1 MSKTKVRLM
10 RVLIDTNV
18 ILDFVLNR
26 VPFADGATAL
36 FQHIEKQT
44 FSAVV
49 SASSVTDI
57 FYLLQKEKVDAVA
70 FLKDFLSAVDVLGV
84 DKEIIMYALY
94 SGWTD
99 FEDAV
104 QVQVAIENSI
114 DAIITRNT
122 KDYSRLK
129 EIQVLTPTE
138 LLLKIQ

>member
-1 MSKTKVRLM
+1 M

-26 VPFADGATAL
+26 VPFAGAAATL
-36 FQHIEKQT
+36 FQHIERQT

-49 SASSVTDI
+49 SASAITDI
-57 FYLLQKEKVDAVA
+57 FYLLKKEKVDAVA

-84 DKEIIMYALY
+84 DKAIIMYALY

-104 QVQVAIENSI
+104 QAQVAIENNI
-114 DAIITRNT
+114 DAVITRNT
-122 KDYSRLK
+122 KDYNRLK

-138 LLLKIQ
+138 LLKKIQ

>member
-1 MSKTKVRLM
+1 MK
-10 RVLIDTNV
+10 VLIDTNV

-26 VPFADGATAL
+26 TPFANSAAAL
-36 FQHIEKQT
+36 FQHIEQQT
-44 FSAVV
+44 FSAVI
-49 SASSVTDI
+49 SASAVTDI
-57 FYLLQKEKVDAVA
+57 FYLLKKEKVDAIA

-84 DKEIIMYALY
+84 DKAIIMYALY

-104 QVQVAIENSI
+104 QAQVAIENNV

-122 KDYSRLK
+122 KDYNKLK

-138 LLLKIQ
+138 LLRKIQ

>member
-1 MSKTKVRLM
+1 M

-26 VPFADGATAL
+26 APFADDAIL
-36 FQHIEKQT
+36 FFQHVEYHT

-49 SASSVTDI
+49 SASTVTDI
-57 FYLLQKEKVDAVA
+57 FYLLQKEKIDAIA
-70 FLKDFLSAVDVLGV
+70 FLKDFLSAVDILGV
-84 DKEIIMYALY
+84 DKTIVMCALY

-104 QVQVAIENSI
+104 QAQVAIDNNI

-122 KDYSRLK
+122 KDYRRL
-129 EIQVLTPTE
+129 ERIQALTPKE
-138 LLLKIQ
+138 LLQKIR

>member
-1 MSKTKVRLM
+1 M

-26 VPFADGATAL
+26 VPFASDAATI
-36 FQHIEKQT
+36 FQHIELQT

-49 SASSVTDI
+49 SASAVTDI
-57 FYLLQKEKVDAVA
+57 FYLLQKEKVDAIA

-84 DKEIIMYALY
+84 DKTIIMYALY

-104 QVQVAIENSI
+104 QAQVAIENNI
-114 DAIITRNT
+114 DVVITRNT
-122 KDYSRLK
+122 KDYSKLK
-129 EIQVLTPTE
+129 DIQVLTPTK
-138 LLLKIQ
+138 LLQKIQ

>member
-1 MSKTKVRLM
+1 M

-26 VPFADGATAL
+26 VPFADDAATL
-36 FQHIEKQT
+36 FQYIERHT
-44 FSAVV
+44 FSAAI
-49 SASSVTDI
+49 SASAVTDI
-57 FYLLQKEKVDAVA
+57 FYLLNKEKVDAIA

-84 DKEIIMYALY
+84 DKAIIMYALH

-104 QVQVAIENSI
+104 QAQVAIENNI
-114 DAIITRNT
+114 DAVITRNP
-122 KDYSRLK
+122 KDYNRLQ

-138 LLLKIQ
+138 LLHKIQ